1 MMTEEGSSKI
11 VNFKT
16 PGAEVLIGVSYLT
29 TGAQSGT
36 YDVVLKYIYIQYT
49 VVK

>member
-16 PGAEVLIGVSYLT
+16 PGAEVL
-29 TGAQSGT
+29 
-36 YDVVLKYIYIQYT
+36 VLGRGDISHI
-49 VVK
+49 VKCIILLKIFFSTPKHS